1 MKVIAYGLSGHCVDA
16 AGGFCVF
23 TADSA
28 VVKVYKCGFIDVLA
42 SGMLESYTFDILYV
56 MTL

>member
-1 MKVIAYGLSGHCVDA
+1 MHTVSLYNGDCTLKVITRGLSGHCVDT

-42 SGMLESYTFDILYV
+42 SWV
-56 MTL
+56 Q